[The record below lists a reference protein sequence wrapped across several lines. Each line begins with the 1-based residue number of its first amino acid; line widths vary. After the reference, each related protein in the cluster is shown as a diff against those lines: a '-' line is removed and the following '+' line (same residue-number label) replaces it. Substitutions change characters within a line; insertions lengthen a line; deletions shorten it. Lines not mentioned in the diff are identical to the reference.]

1 MEKVKFQ
8 KAVACVKFHANIL
21 LRGFGRTLYSMLIAG
36 LFGSAVYGFVSIAH
50 ESGYAAVCD
59 FIASTATLLV
69 ALCNMY
75 CLGKKRGGKK

>member
-8 KAVACVKFHANIL
+8 KTVACIKFHANIL
-21 LRGFGRTLYSMLIAG
+21 LRGFGRTMYGVLIAG
-36 LFGSAVYGFVSIAH
+36 LIGSAIYGYITIAN

>member
-1 MEKVKFQ
+1 MENVKFQ
-8 KAVACVKFHANIL
+8 KTLAGIKFHTNIL

-36 LFGSAVYGFVSIAH
+36 LIGSAIYGYISIAH